1 MSAKI
6 LDGKALSKRLLKD
19 LKKEV
24 EQLKIEGLQPGLGI
38 VMVGEDPASQV
49 YVNSKLKKAKK
60 IGIDA
65 HLIQLKQEISEFQL
79 LEEIEKLNSDP
90 TIHGF
95 IVQLPL
101 PPHINQDKIIEA
113 IDPKKD
119 VDGFHPY
126 NMGKLLMGNPS
137 FIPATALGVMKLI
150 QESSINISG
159 KQALVVGR
167 SNIVGKPVAALLLQQ
182 NATVTVAHSK
192 TTNLPE
198 LVADADILVVSVGRP
213 ELIPGDWIKQGAVV
227 IDVGINKLP
236 NGRLTGDVEFSTAST
251 KAGFITPVPG
261 GVGPMTVTML
271 LANTVEAIRRFA

>member
-24 EQLKIEGLQPGLGI
+24 EELRVKGVQPGLGI

-60 IGIDA
+60 IGIEPR
-65 HLIQLKQEISEFQL
+65 LIQLKQDVNESQL
-79 LEEIEKLNSDP
+79 LEEIERLNADS

-101 PPHINQDKIIEA
+101 PSHIDQDKIIEA

-126 NMGKLLMGNPS
+126 NMGRLLMGNPD
-137 FIPATALGVMKLI
+137 FIPATALGVMRLI
-150 QESSINISG
+150 EESGVEMQG

-192 TTNLPE
+192 TRNLPE
-198 LVADADILVVSVGRP
+198 LVKKADILVVSVGRP

-227 IDVGINKLP
+227 IDVGINRLHD
-236 NGRLTGDVEFSTAST
+236 GRLTGDVEFSTAST
-251 KAGFITPVPG
+251 RAGFITPVPG

-271 LANTVEAIRRFA
+271 LANTVQAIRRFV